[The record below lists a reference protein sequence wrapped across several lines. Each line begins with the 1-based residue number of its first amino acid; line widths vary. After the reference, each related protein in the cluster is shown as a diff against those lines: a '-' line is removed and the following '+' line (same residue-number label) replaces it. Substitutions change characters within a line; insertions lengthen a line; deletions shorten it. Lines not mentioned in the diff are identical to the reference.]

1 MNGPYA
7 FHLHLVAWL
16 AIAAIGVAYAG
27 AARHLPVAAKPG
39 TRPTR
44 RQYGYLAGGLLA
56 LAVALTWPV
65 ADLAAHWSLTALI
78 VQRLLLILAAA
89 PLLLLALPAPLMATL
104 TRPAPVDR
112 ALEVLTRPVVAVVV
126 FTGLAVDTLLVPAVA
141 AQASSGTV
149 RAVVDVVLLFAG
161 MVLWGP
167 VLRHIP
173 GASRPTPVGLAVY
186 LFVQSILPG
195 FPSFIYVFAHHPLY
209 GAFSHPVFGLSAV
222 DNQQLAGIVAKVATL
237 PVLWTVAWVALTRAA
252 REDATGTETAV
263 LTWAE
268 VERQFERAE
277 RRQKRGP
284 PRHPRLVSPIPRIG
298 IWPAAGALNGGPGT
312 DPAAHDPPVTDPP
325 GPSASGPR
333 SGPGAPDLPGD
344 ATDPP

>member
-1 MNGPYA
+1 MGDTAVNSPYT
-7 FHLHLVAWL
+7 FHLHLGAWL
-16 AIAAIGVAYAG
+16 AIVAVAVAYAA
-27 AARHLPVAAKPG
+27 AARRPMAEARPG
-39 TRPTR
+39 TRPNR
-44 RQYGYLAGGLLA
+44 RQWWYLAGALLA
-56 LAVALTWPV
+56 LALALTWPV

-89 PLLLLALPAPLMATL
+89 PLLLLALPSPLLAAV

-126 FTGLAVDTLLVPAVA
+126 FTGVAVGTLLVPAVA
-141 AQASSGTV
+141 AQASSGAV
-149 RAVVDVVLLFAG
+149 RPVFDVILLFG
-161 MVLWGP
+161 GIVLWGP

-186 LFVQSILPG
+186 LIVQSILPG

-209 GAFSHPVFGLSAV
+209 GVFSHPVFGLSAV
-222 DNQQLAGIVAKVATL
+222 GNQQLAGIVAKVATL

-268 VERQFERAE
+268 VERQLERAE
-277 RRQKRGP
+277 RNQKRGP
-284 PRHPRLVSPIPRIG
+284 PRHPRRISPIPRMG
-298 IWPAAGALNGGPGT
+298 VWPVADDVAHGQPTDRPGPGT
-312 DPAAHDPPVTDPP
+312 P
-325 GPSASGPR
+325 GPGTSGPR
-333 SGPGAPDLPGD
+333 PGPGASDLPE
-344 ATDPP
+344 T